1 MMQVKA
7 REAEEKENGDK
18 EKKKETDDVGKVK
31 EVEKEG
37 R

>member
-1 MMQVKA
+1 MQVKA
-7 REAEEKENGDK
+7 REAEENETKR
-18 EKKKETDDVGKVK
+18 KKKETYDVGKVK